1 MTVDSSGVI
10 TLNSDANFEEKTSYS
25 VTAEVSNINGT
36 TSEAFTINVSD
47 TSEDAII
54 DLLYVAAGEARDI
67 TESDMD
73 SAIDDDVSTNNAYFE
88 NSQIDITYNKRAF
101 LDSTETFNVTNNGQM
116 YDLSLIHI

>member
-1 MTVDSSGVI
+1 MTYALSGTDSHLMTVDSSGVI

-54 DLLYVAAGEARDI
+54 DLLYVAAGEAEI
-67 TESDMD
+67 LQNDMD

-88 NSQIDITYNKRAF
+88 NSQID
-101 LDSTETFNVTNNGQM
+101 TN
-116 YDLSLIHI
+116 L